1 MAKTK
6 ISEYDA
12 TAANNTDI
20 DSINI
25 AEGMAPSNVNNALRQ
40 MMSHLK
46 TEFFKTGSNN
56 TSLGATALDS
66 LDGSSPGGFNTA
78 IGDVAATALT
88 EGQRNTALGYGAL
101 QTDTLGSRNVA
112 LGFNALGTQNFTSAT
127 DSYNVGIGY
136 DAGGALTTG
145 VENTLIGSLA
155 GDALTTGDF
164 NVALGWGA
172 LGVETKGNKS
182 VAIGTGALD
191 AQTNASD
198 TDVLNTAVG
207 HGAGGAVTS
216 GAANTFIGAL
226 AGDGTDDGINNVAVG
241 YLALSANA
249 AAGNT
254 AVGKGAAS
262 GATGSDNVCIGKDS
276 GFALTDG
283 GKNTLV
289 GNDSGFYIAGG
300 NDNTVIG
307 QFNGNESNLDIRN
320 TNDNIIISN
329 GDGDA
334 RIYTNPEGYTKMMAK
349 TANYFGAGGAY
360 HEFGSNNN
368 DTSLVIFN
376 LSNSNMTNAVL
387 YTNCHRTGSSGFTF
401 ADFYSGNTSDLE
413 FRLRGDGNAYADGS
427 WNGGGAD
434 YAEYFEWAD
443 GNSDNQN
450 RTGYTVVLDNEKVR
464 LSTSDDSAANII
476 GAVSVNPSVVG
487 DSDID
492 QWKHKYQRDD
502 FGGFVWETY
511 TVTEWTETVVEN
523 TDEVLDKDGNVI
535 APALPKKTR
544 EILHTYETDKIPD
557 GVTAPDDATV
567 STKDAKGNTFKRKV
581 LNPDYN
587 PDTAYVSREDRQEW
601 ATIGMM
607 GKLRI
612 RKGQQTGDRWI
623 KMRDISDTVE
633 EWLVR

>member
-40 MMSHLK
+40 QMAHLK

-101 QTDTLGSRNVA
+101 QTDTKGARNVA

-127 DSYNVGIGY
+127 DSYNIGIGY
-136 DAGGALTTG
+136 DAGGALTSG

-155 GDALTTGDF
+155 GDALTDADF
-164 NVALGWGA
+164 NIAIGWGA
-172 LGVETKGNKS
+172 LGADTKGNKS

-191 AQTNASD
+191 AQNFTSS
-198 TDVLNTAVG
+198 TDSHNVAVG
-207 HGAGGAVTS
+207 HAAGGVMTT
-216 GAANTFIGAL
+216 GTNNTFIG
-226 AGDGTDDGINNVAVG
+226 
-241 YLALSANA
+241 S
-249 AAGNT
+249 
-254 AVGKGAAS
+254 GAAS
-262 GATGSDNVCIGKDS
+262 GATGTNNTAIGKDA
-276 GFALTDG
+276 GYGLTDG
-283 GKNTLV
+283 GNNTLLGV
-289 GNDSGFYIAGG
+289 DSGFYIAGG

-307 QFNGNESNLDIRN
+307 EFNGNEDLTDIRN
-320 TNDNIIISN
+320 SNDNIAISN
-329 GDGDA
+329 GDGA
-334 RIYTNPEGYTKMMAK
+334 VRIFCNSDGYAK
-349 TANYFGAGGAY
+349 HKPVSSTYYATGGAY
-360 HEFGSNNN
+360 HEFNHNNN
-368 DTSLVIFN
+368 DTSAVIFHQQHASFN
-376 LSNSNMTNAVL
+376 NNTIYMQNQRTASSSFGFLSLVSGA
-387 YTNCHRTGSSGFTF
+387 GS
-401 ADFYSGNTSDLE
+401 DQE
-413 FRLRGDGNAYADGS
+413 FRLRGDGQAYADGS

-443 GNSDNQN
+443 GNSSNQD
-450 RTGYTVVLDNEKVR
+450 RTGYTVVLDNEKIR
-464 LSTSDDSAANII
+464 IATSDDSAANII

-492 QWKHKYQRDD
+492 KWKQKYLKDD
-502 FGGFVWETY
+502 FGAYQKETY
-511 TVTEWTETVVEN
+511 TITEWTETVKEN
-523 TDEVLDKDGNVI
+523 TDAVLDEDGDVI
-535 APALPKKTR
+535 APALPEKTR
-544 EILHTYETDKIPD
+544 EVSHSYETDKIPD
-557 GVTAPDDATV
+557 DVTVPNNATV
-567 STKDAKGNTFKRKV
+567 STKDANGNTFERRK

-587 PDTAYVSREDRQEW
+587 PDTAYVSREDRKEW
-601 ATIGMM
+601 ATIGLM

-623 KMRDISDTVE
+623 KMRDVSDSVE